1 MLGLRQKLM
10 LGFGGLLAITVL
22 IGVLSIVRIK
32 ELAGAID
39 VILRENYRSVIAAQ
53 DMKECLERMD
63 SGALFTLSGLV
74 KEGREQIEAYHL
86 RFEDALEAEFGNIT
100 LPGEDA
106 QARLISER
114 YREFKELLGQIVD
127 VQVPLETRQELYF
140 SALLPRFNDMKS
152 AADKI
157 LQMNQK
163 SMHDANIAARAEA
176 AAAIRSMYL
185 FIVTA
190 SLIAIAFAFLS
201 NRWILQPLRYLTASA
216 AEMARSRLD
225 LVLSVQSKD
234 ELGLL
239 AATLNDM
246 AANLRELRRNDQQ
259 QVVRTRL
266 AAEEVFRN
274 LPAAVALI
282 DLQGRIE
289 LVTPSAAQHFALRP
303 GIWVDTLPEAWA
315 KELYQQ
321 ALDRDV
327 PYELPEDRFVQ
338 RFDGDRELF
347 FQPAAIPMHN
357 ASRQQTGVL
366 FMLRD
371 VTQLR
376 EQEELKR
383 SVISTVS
390 HQLKTPLTSIRMALH
405 LLLDERLG
413 ALNGKQEELLITA
426 RDDSDR
432 LWRILGDLLSIGH
445 MSSGKALLDIQP
457 CAPERLARDVA
468 DEFEAAAKDKGLR
481 FSVDVPDHLPKVQA
495 DPERIAHAFRNL
507 LSNAISYTEPGGE
520 VTLGAEEQGEHVR
533 FFVRDTGAGIAEEH
547 LPHLF
552 EQFFR
557 VPGQSRTSGAGLGLA
572 IVREIVTAH
581 GGEVGAS
588 SRLGEGSTFWLTLSN
603 ASKGWPA

>member
-1 MLGLRQKLM
+1 VFGLRQKLM
-10 LGFGGLLAITVL
+10 LGFGGLLTITVM
-22 IGVLSIVRIK
+22 IGVLSIVRI
-32 ELAGAID
+32 EALAGAID

-53 DMKECLERMD
+53 DMKESLERMD

-74 KEGREQIEAYHL
+74 QEGRAQIEGYL
-86 RFEDALEAEFGNIT
+86 PRFEEALAVETGNIT
-100 LPGEDA
+100 LPGEEAEA
-106 QARLISER
+106 QIISGHFAK
-114 YREFKELLGQIVD
+114 YKELLNRISDDQAT
-127 VQVPLETRQELYF
+127 PESRREMYF
-140 SALLPRFNDMKS
+140 SALLPHFNDMKS

-157 LQMNQK
+157 LQMNQQN
-163 SMHDANIAARAEA
+163 MNDANTAARAQA

-190 SLIAIAFAFLS
+190 SMIAIAFAFLI

-225 LVLSVQSKD
+225 LVLTVKSND
-234 ELGLL
+234 ELGVL

-246 AANLRELRRNDQQ
+246 AANLRELRRSDQQ

-274 LPAAVALI
+274 LPAAIALI

-289 LVTPSAAQHFALRP
+289 LVTPSAVQHFALRP
-303 GIWVDTLPEAWA
+303 GIWVNTLPETWA
-315 KELYQQ
+315 KDLYQQ
-321 ALDRDV
+321 ALARNEIV
-327 PYELPEDRFVQ
+327 EFHEDRFVQ
-338 RFDGDRELF
+338 RFDGGRELF
-347 FQPAAIPMHN
+347 FQPVAIPMHN

-366 FMLRD
+366 LMLRD

-405 LLLDERLG
+405 LLLDDRLG
-413 ALNGKQEELLITA
+413 VLNAKQEDLLVTA

-432 LWRILGDLLSIGH
+432 LWRILGDLLSIGRI
-445 MSSGKALLDIQP
+445 SSGKALLDLQP
-457 CAPERLARDVA
+457 CMPDRLARGVA
-468 DEFEAAAKDKGLR
+468 DEFEAAVKDKGLR
-481 FSVDVPDHLPKVQA
+481 FSVEVPHDLPQVLVA
-495 DPERIAHAFRNL
+495 PERIAHAFRNL
-507 LSNAISYTEPGGE
+507 LSNAIAYTEPGGE
-520 VTLGAEEQGEHVR
+520 VALGAEEHGQYVR
-533 FFVRDTGAGIAEEH
+533 FYVRDTGAGIAEEH
-547 LPHLF
+547 LPHVF

-557 VPGQSRTSGAGLGLA
+557 VPGQIRVSGAGLGLA

-581 GGEVGAS
+581 GGQAGVDSQVGQ
-588 SRLGEGSTFWLTLSN
+588 GSTFWFTLPSEN
-603 ASKGWPA
+603 KD